1 MKALLNKLNI
11 DETFTKQRPIKQP
24 VYNKFKNNLPLKEDY
39 NFMADLIELPET
51 KKKFKYLL
59 TVVDLASDEFDIE
72 PLRTKQPAEVLEGFK
87 AMIKRKHIKLPY
99 ASIRTDNGN
108 EFKGSFNKYLTDN
121 GVLHKKNLPNRHKQ
135 MANVE
140 ALNKQVVRI
149 LFGYMNGKE
158 KQLKRSYNEWTDIIN
173 IVRNDLNEYRK
184 KTYDNPLPESTFDLG
199 EVGEAKFRLGDVVH
213 YRLDWAENALGNKQ
227 PTPNFRVGDYRYSAV
242 PKKIVNVSIFND
254 APYYRYILDGMPN
267 VSYSKYEL
275 ILSNENNSKFKVKK
289 IIDKKRIRGITH
301 YLVWWKNYKKKE
313 STWEPEVNLIEDGFE
328 DEINKFNTNGA

>member
-72 PLRTKQPAEVLEGFK
+72 PLKTKTPAEVLEAFK
-87 AMIKRKHIKLPY
+87 TMIKRKHIKLPY

-108 EFKGSFNKYLTDN
+108 EFKGSFNKYLTEQ

-140 ALNKQVVRI
+140 ALNKQLVR
-149 LFGYMNGKE
+149 LFNGYMNGKE
-158 KQLKRSYNEWTDIIN
+158 KKLKKIYREWTDIIN
-173 IVRNDLNEYRK
+173 IVRTDLNEYRK
-184 KTYDNPLPESTFDLG
+184 KTYNNPLPKSTFDYKK
-199 EVGEAKFRLGDVVH
+199 VGEPKFKLGDIVH
-213 YRLDWAENALGNKQ
+213 YRLDRAENALGNKQ

-242 PKKIVNVSIFND
+242 PKKIINVSIFND
-254 APYYRYILDGMPN
+254 EPYYRYILDGMPN

-275 ILSNENNSKFKVKK
+275 ILSNKKDTKFKVKK
-289 IIDKKRIRGITH
+289 LLEKKRIKGKLH
-301 YLVWWKNYKKKE
+301 YLVWWIGYKKSE
-313 STWEPEVNLIEDGFE
+313 ATWEPMDKLIEDGFG
-328 DEINKFNTNGA
+328 DEINEFNNH

>member
-72 PLRTKQPAEVLEGFK
+72 PLRSKMPAEVLEGFK
-87 AMIKRKHIKLPY
+87 NMIKRKHIKLPY

-275 ILSNENNSKFKVKK
+275 ILSNENDSKFQVKK
-289 IIDKKRIRGITH
+289 LIDKKRIRGRIH
-301 YLVWWKNYKKKE
+301 YLVWWKGKKKSE
-313 STWEPEVNLIEDGFE
+313 STWEPETNLIEDGLE
-328 DEINKFNTNGA
+328 DEINEFNTRGL